1 MKRIRIAQIGVT
13 HEHAP
18 AVINSLKLRSDLFEI
33 AGVVDDTELCKDSPH
48 MGGSIQDEY
57 YSGLPIKTM
66 EEVLND
72 PTIEAVTVETANLM
86 LTPVALQFM
95 EKGIPIYMDK
105 PGSPDLQLYKKLL
118 AGCKAKSLPFQIGYM
133 FRVNPAFEFARKTIQ
148 KKLIGDLTFMELDMN
163 HCYGGE
169 PYQEYMRRLPGGIMY
184 NLGCHLIDFTVRTL
198 GAPQK
203 VTPYLRSVKGD
214 APDTQ
219 NLCMAVLEYEN
230 ALVNIRACSKAPI
243 SDYANGRTMTIEG
256 TNGSI
261 FCKPLEII
269 GGPREQE
276 LELYIHKDCGD
287 FPAGRHFM
295 RFAPPRD
302 RHEKQLEEFAATIR
316 GEAKESLTREHDLLT
331 HEVILAAS
339 GFENIVI
346 GKEKL

>member
-1 MKRIRIAQIGVT
+1 MKPIRIAQIGVT

-48 MGGSIQDEY
+48 MGGSIHDEY

-133 FRVNPAFEFARKTIQ
+133 FRVNPAFEFARKAIQ
-148 KKLIGDLTFMELDMN
+148 NKLIGDVTYMELDMN
-163 HCYGGE
+163 HNYGGE
-169 PYQEYMRRLPGGIMY
+169 KYQEYMRGLPGGIMY

-198 GAPQK
+198 GAPDK
-203 VTPYLRSVKGD
+203 VTPFLTSVKGD
-214 APDTQ
+214 AQETQ
-219 NLCMAVLEYEN
+219 NLCMAVLQYKN
-230 ALVNIRACSKAPI
+230 ALVNIRACSKMPM
-243 SDYANGRTMTIEG
+243 SDYTSGRIMIVEG
-256 TNGSI
+256 TNGTI
-261 FCKPLEII
+261 YCNPLEVI
-269 GGPREQE
+269 GGPKEQE
-276 LELYIHKDCGD
+276 LELYLQEASDD
-287 FPAGRHFM
+287 FPAGRHLM

-316 GEAKESLTREHDLLT
+316 GEAKETLTREHDLLT

-339 GFENIVI
+339 GIENIVI
-346 GKEKL
+346 GKETL

>member
-18 AVINSLKLRSDLFEI
+18 AVITSLKLRPDLFEI
-33 AGVVDDTELCKDSPH
+33 VAVVDDQELCKDSPH
-48 MGGSIQDEY
+48 MGNTLTPELYGGI
-57 YSGLPIKTM
+57 PVKTM

-72 PTIEAVTVETANLM
+72 PTIEAVAVETANLM

-133 FRVNPAFEFARKTIQ
+133 FRVNPAFEFARKAIQ
-148 KKLIGDLTFMELDMN
+148 NKLIGDLTYMELDMN
-163 HCYGGE
+163 HNYGGE
-169 PYQEYMRRLPGGIMY
+169 KYQEYMRGLPGGIMY

-198 GAPQK
+198 GAPMK
-203 VTPYLRSVKGD
+203 VTPFLTSVKGD
-214 APDTQ
+214 VPETQ
-219 NLCMAVLEYEN
+219 NLCMAVLQYPN
-230 ALVNIRACSKAPI
+230 ALVNIRACSKMPM
-243 SDYANGRTMTIEG
+243 SDYTSGRIMIVEG
-256 TNGSI
+256 TNGTI
-261 FCKPLEII
+261 YCNPLEVI
-269 GGPREQE
+269 GGPKEQE
-276 LELYIHKDCGD
+276 LELYIQESRGD
-287 FPAGRHFM
+287 FPAGRHLI

-316 GEAKESLTREHDLLT
+316 GEAKETLTREHDLLT

-346 GKEKL
+346 GKETL

>member
-1 MKRIRIAQIGVT
+1 
-13 HEHAP
+13 
-18 AVINSLKLRSDLFEI
+18 
-33 AGVVDDTELCKDSPH
+33 
-48 MGGSIQDEY
+48 
-57 YSGLPIKTM
+57 
-66 EEVLND
+66 
-72 PTIEAVTVETANLM
+72 
-86 LTPVALQFM
+86 
-95 EKGIPIYMDK
+95 MDK

-148 KKLIGDLTFMELDMN
+148 NKLIGDLTFMELDMN

-243 SDYANGRTMTIEG
+243 CDYANGRTMTIEG

-269 GGPREQE
+269 GGPKEQE
-276 LELYIHKDCGD
+276 LELYIHKECGD

-316 GEAKESLTREHDLLT
+316 GEAKETLTREHDLLT

-346 GKEKL
+346 GKETL